1 MCVCVLCSL
10 IYGFISKDE
19 AKRKLYDSPCGTFLL
34 RFSES
39 NIESSQ
45 RSDISGFLTLA
56 VMELDP
62 KTGAV
67 NFCMFLVVVVPH
79 RLHVLH
85 KMRPVATDVAR
96 SVVCVFVCVSV
107 ALM

>member
-1 MCVCVLCSL
+1 MIIVLCSL

-19 AKRKLYDSPCGTFLL
+19 AKRKLRDSPCGTFLL

-62 KTGAV
+62 KSGAV
-67 NFCMFLVVVVPH
+67 NFCTFLIII
-79 RLHVLH
+79 
-85 KMRPVATDVAR
+85 
-96 SVVCVFVCVSV
+96 SEFVSGF
-107 ALM
+107 